1 MRNREG
7 EGGKF
12 MTGKSLLPIE
22 RIEKSILL
30 IRGKKVM
37 IDADLAV
44 LFGVTTTRLKE
55 QVRRNPDRF
64 PPDFMFELTP
74 EETSEVVR
82 NCDHLDRL
90 NFSPYRPFAFT
101 EHGALMLANVF
112 NSPRAIRASLQIVR
126 TDVHLREL
134 LSSNAELAR
143 RIDALEGK
151 YDVQFKMVFDAIR
164 RLIEP
169 PEKPKNPIGFRVRE
183 RESRYGRRTTTN

>member
-1 MRNREG
+1 
-7 EGGKF
+7 
-12 MTGKSLLPIE
+12 MTDKSLLPIE

-44 LFGVTTTRLKE
+44 LFGVTTRRLKE
-55 QVRRNPDRF
+55 QVRRNPERF

-74 EETSEVVR
+74 EETSEVVA

-90 NFSPYRPFAFT
+90 KFSPYRPFAFT
-101 EHGALMLANVF
+101 EHGALMLANVL
-112 NSPRAIRASLQIVR
+112 NSPRAIQASLQIVR
-126 TDVHLREL
+126 TYIRLRKL

-143 RIDALEGK
+143 RIDALEDK
-151 YDVQFKMVFDAIR
+151 YDKQFKIVFDAIR

-183 RESRYGRRTTTN
+183 RRSRYGRGTTTN